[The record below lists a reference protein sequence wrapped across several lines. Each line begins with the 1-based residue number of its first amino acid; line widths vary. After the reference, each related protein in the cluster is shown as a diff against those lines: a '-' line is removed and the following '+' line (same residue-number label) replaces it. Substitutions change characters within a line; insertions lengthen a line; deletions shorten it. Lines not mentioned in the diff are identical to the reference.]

1 MALGVGGRDL
11 LGALL
16 ALAAAAAVLALPAGR
31 EAYALSAVA
40 AFVLAGWIALQD
52 LADYTIPDGAVL
64 GLALVGL
71 ACRAKPVLAGIL
83 TPGDA
88 ALLAGLDLLLA
99 GGGLWL
105 VREIFYRRRGFD
117 GLGFGDVKLGAAGGL
132 LVGTAG
138 FSVALAAAGVTGV
151 ALLLLRHGPTAE
163 VRGIKLAFG
172 ALLAP
177 AIALVFAVV
186 PDPIAG
192 GGP

>member
-1 MALGVGGRDL
+1 MTLGVGGRDF

-40 AFVLAGWIALQD
+40 AVVLAVWIALQD
-52 LADYTIPDGAVL
+52 LADHTIPDGAVL

-71 ACRAKPVLAGIL
+71 ACRTKPVLDGLL

-88 ALLAGLDLLLA
+88 ALLAGADLLLT

-151 ALLLLRHGPTAE
+151 GLLLLRHGPRAE
-163 VRGIKLAFG
+163 VRGVKLAFG

-177 AIALVFAVV
+177 AIVLVFALF

-192 GGP
+192 GAP